1 MKKPVHTLFYST
13 LFILGLLFISENLH
27 AQSGQRIRV
36 IFGTRVHPTSD
47 GKGCEGEKGMC
58 FIIIWRDQSRSIS
71 EGTAEIQEMDGNL
84 LLNIVQDPDPALDF
98 ENTFYVYEDKAIP
111 ADVAQE
117 MGYSS
122 ITIKRGEYRLDKN
135 KNRLGSVL
143 LKADFR
149 Y

>member
-1 MKKPVHTLFYST
+1 MKKPVQTLFCST
-13 LFILGLLFISENLH
+13 LFLLGLLFISEQIH
-27 AQSGQRIRV
+27 AQSSQRIRV

-47 GKGCEGEKGMC
+47 GKGCEGEKGIC
-58 FIIIWRDQSRSIS
+58 FIIIWRDQSRLTS
-71 EGTAEIQEMDGNL
+71 EGTAEIQEVDGKI
-84 LLNIVQDPDPALDF
+84 LLNILQDPDPALDF
-98 ENTFYVYEDKAIP
+98 ENTFYVYEDKEIP
-111 ADVAQE
+111 ADIAQE

-143 LKADFR
+143 LNADFR